1 MKKKLLAIMLFV
13 ALQSFAQVPTIG
25 LINRWNF
32 DGNLNNE
39 ISTGVDLDSNENV
52 HFGRDRFGNANGA
65 LYSIYGNGPSVSGIG
80 NSTNIPQGNSSFTIS
95 FWMYC
100 RPSDN
105 VTWFSFGKDSAL
117 GSFNAITR
125 TNYIEVGITKDFRA
139 AYTTTLNG
147 KWRHIL
153 FSYNGTELQ
162 IYEGNT
168 MIDAFTINLKT
179 SGNMLK
185 LFCGIDGFFNSD
197 SERLIDDLYFY
208 NRVLSGVEKTQLA
221 NTGSSCNNYFFF
233 LRNTTNAS
241 VAGKNDGQAQF
252 SFSGPAYP
260 FVANLTLPN
269 TTIPKQATINNAD
282 DFFIDSLEA
291 GNYTVS
297 LVGVGNCIESKSFTI
312 GVQPPPPCDIDLE
325 TIPYEITDAS
335 SNTNCDGVVK
345 LDVNTSKQGQPI
357 AFEGRIEVKHLEGPT
372 NFGIFDRNPDSIAA
386 LCAGKYKAI
395 ITAITTRDKVG
406 DTRLTCADTVEFTI
420 AAKTT
425 SINELTINK
434 VSIYPNPASTA
445 LQINSGKEIKIAVII
460 NNLGQITE
468 VDIKNNSIEIGNLLG
483 GIYILQTKDVFGNLY
498 TNKFIKE

>member
-1 MKKKLLAIMLFV
+1 MKKIFITILLLV
-13 ALQSFAQVPTIG
+13 TLQSFAQVPTIG
-25 LINRWNF
+25 LVNRWNF

-39 ISTGVDLDSNENV
+39 ISTGVDLDSNEYV

-80 NSTNIPQGNSSFTIS
+80 NSTNIPQGISSFTIS

-100 RPSDN
+100 RPGDN
-105 VTWFSFGKDSAL
+105 VTWFSFGSDSSDKAFIV
-117 GSFNAITR
+117 S
-125 TNYIEVGITKDFRA
+125 TNNNQIIADFKLASRS
-139 AYTTTLNG
+139 AYTTTGNG
-147 KWRHIL
+147 KWRHIIL
-153 FSYNGTELQ
+153 TYNGSELQ

-233 LRNTTNAS
+233 FRNSTNVS
-241 VAGKNDGQAQF
+241 VAGKNDGQAMF
-252 SFSGPAYP
+252 SISGPAYP
-260 FVANLTLPN
+260 IIANLTVPN
-269 TTIPKQATINNAD
+269 STIPKQFTINNANN
-282 DFFIDSLEA
+282 FFIDSLEA
-291 GNYTVS
+291 GNYTLS
-297 LVGVGNCIESKSFTI
+297 LVGVSGCSESKSFTI
-312 GVQPPPPCDIDLE
+312 GVQPPPPCDVDLTTTIE
-325 TIPYEITDAS
+325 TFDAS
-335 SNTNCDGVVK
+335 SLNSCNGKVK
-345 LDVNTSKQGQPI
+345 FSVSVSVQGQPVR
-357 AFEGRIEVKHLEGPT
+357 FTGRLELMHLEGPT
-372 NFGIFDRNPDSIAA
+372 NFGTFARNPDSIAA

-395 ITAITTRDKVG
+395 ITPIGVPKDG
-406 DTRLTCADTVEFTI
+406 PETRLTCADTVEFTI

-425 SINELTINK
+425 SVNELTIYK
-434 VSIYPNPASTA
+434 VSVYPNPASTI
-445 LQINSGKEIKIAVII
+445 LQISSEKEVKTAVVINS
-460 NNLGQITE
+460 LGQITE
-468 VDIKNNSIEIGNLLG
+468 VDIKNNSIEIGNLLA